1 MKRDQSN
8 LKRFKQKSRNEG
20 LGAIDEHSLTS
31 SNMVLR
37 SKVVLIGGMK
47 GLVEATFTG
56 SMKNVTAEWL
66 EMRWVA
72 VTSSLFI

>member
-1 MKRDQSN
+1 M
-8 LKRFKQKSRNEG
+8 KRFKQKSRNEG

-47 GLVEATFTG
+47 GLVEATITG

>member
-47 GLVEATFTG
+47 GLVEATITG